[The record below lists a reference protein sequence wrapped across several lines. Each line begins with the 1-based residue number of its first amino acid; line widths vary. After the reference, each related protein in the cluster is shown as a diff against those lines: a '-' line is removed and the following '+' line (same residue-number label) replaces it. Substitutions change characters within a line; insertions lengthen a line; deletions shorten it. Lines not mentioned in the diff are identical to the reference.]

1 MFLLRLK
8 LESSTSLQEV
18 ASYFVFCFS
27 LCVPLPLFIRSSPLR
42 GERMWGGGWQQPQ
55 DKPEER
61 VGLAPPGL
69 ACSLCPE
76 QKAEGGW
83 PWRPGLPCL
92 TKQKHG
98 AAEWRGTP
106 GRNVNPQDGK

>member
-42 GERMWGGGWQQPQ
+42 GERMWGGGGNSP
-55 DKPEER
+55 R
-61 VGLAPPGL
+61 T
-69 ACSLCPE
+69 SLKRE
-76 QKAEGGW
+76 WGW
-83 PWRPGLPCL
+83 PRQAWPAVFAQSRRQREAGPGVLVYP
-92 TKQKHG
+92 
-98 AAEWRGTP
+98 A
-106 GRNVNPQDGK
+106 